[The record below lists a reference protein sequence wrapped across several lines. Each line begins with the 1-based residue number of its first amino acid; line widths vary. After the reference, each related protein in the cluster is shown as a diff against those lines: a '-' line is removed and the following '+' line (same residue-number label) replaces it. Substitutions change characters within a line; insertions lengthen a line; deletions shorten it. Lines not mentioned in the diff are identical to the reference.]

1 MRKPSDQADL
11 IKVPW
16 PRFIGMGVFLLT
28 IILANFV
35 TIPGGP
41 WGLGVE
47 TFYVGWLSYA
57 ILVVS
62 SFIFIYNHNAGE
74 SDGGGAGK

>member
-1 MRKPSDQADL
+1 MQKPSDQAGS

-28 IILANFV
+28 LILANFV

-41 WGLGVE
+41 WGLGME

-62 SFIFIYNHNAGE
+62 SFIFIYNQNSREANE
-74 SDGGGAGK
+74 GGAGK